1 MMTDFKNDREA
12 LIHALKLAVYA
23 PKDKLEDIV
32 KIADEIANRLGDKV
46 VNECKDEVVAWI
58 DAQEELK
65 NNQNTTIH

>member
-32 KIADEIANRLGDKV
+32 KIADEIASRLGDKIV
-46 VNECKDEVVAWI
+46 DECKEEVVAWI